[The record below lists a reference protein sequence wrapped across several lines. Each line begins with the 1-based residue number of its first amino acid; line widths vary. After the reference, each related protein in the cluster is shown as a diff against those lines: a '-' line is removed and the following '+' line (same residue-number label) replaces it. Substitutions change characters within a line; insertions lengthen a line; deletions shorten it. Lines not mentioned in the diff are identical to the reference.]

1 MKRITTDDVRKM
13 TASEGL
19 VIQGCGG
26 DLREWVDGIN
36 EILTNE
42 GILLNGYR
50 FENVSV
56 FQNNGLTNL
65 LFAFDEAYKN
75 KEKIN
80 MGRLALWRIR
90 SHKDFGG
97 TWLSDYIENHIA
109 SDVSNETLKDS
120 RPNAPII
127 GANGNIFKIVSIA
140 ARALKENNME
150 EQAKEMQSRV
160 FAAKSYNAALG
171 ILMEYVTPVS
181 TEDMEQMEEPEM

>member
-50 FENVSV
+50 LENVSV

-97 TWLSDYIENHIA
+97 TWLSDYMENNLA
-109 SDVSNETLKDS
+109 EDFSCEN
-120 RPNAPII
+120 
-127 GANGNIFKIVSIA
+127 
-140 ARALKENNME
+140 KENE
-150 EQAKEMQSRV
+150 EE
-160 FAAKSYNAALG
+160 
-171 ILMEYVTPVS
+171 P
-181 TEDMEQMEEPEM
+181 QME